1 MYLLSLTSNS
11 STYFQNCSE
20 LDSYYEAIQ
29 MNVTITGYYVFLIN
43 SEMKTMDAY
52 IYTNNF
58 NPFDVTNNMLRHNGD
73 FDNRGQFQLTAALQA
88 NMKYVFV
95 MTTSASNVTG
105 NVSIQVSG
113 RSQIDFDR
121 ILNTSSVSQT
131 IYASEL
137 TTNSSM
143 YFDSFSSSSSYYEIT
158 QVNVHRSGLYTFLS
172 KSYMN
177 TYGYIYKDYFNLLNP
192 KENLIVDNDDSCDLR
207 QFRFTVA
214 LETSITYTL
223 IVSAYG
229 NATIGTFLIFV
240 SGPNN
245 VDLKKI

>member
-1 MYLLSLTSNS
+1 DRRNHRIVGSGLNGFRCLVGCYGIGSQSNQLDNPFS
-11 STYFQNCSE
+11 FSFDYSGNMIVTDQTNSRIQKFEYFEESCE

-29 MNVTITGYYVFLIN
+29 MNVTITGYYTFLIN
-43 SEMKTMDAY
+43 SEMKIMYAY

-58 NPFDVTNNMLRHNGD
+58 NPFDVTKNMLRHNGD

-121 ILNTSSVSQT
+121 ILNTSSVVQT

-143 YFDSFSSSSSYYEIT
+143 YFDSSSSSSSYYEIT
-158 QVNVHRSGLYTFLS
+158 Q
-172 KSYMN
+172 
-177 TYGYIYKDYFNLLNP
+177 
-192 KENLIVDNDDSCDLR
+192 LR
-207 QFRFTVA
+207 RQQQQQQRRQ
-214 LETSITYTL
+214 
-223 IVSAYG
+223 
-229 NATIGTFLIFV
+229 
-240 SGPNN
+240 
-245 VDLKKI
+245 KQQQQQQRRQRQQQ